1 MCHAPKNFKP
11 QFLKICKIDFL
22 QISCI
27 VTGCR
32 YLAFKEVSLNSMGPI
47 LVTDPGSEFSVGGP
61 WPPKDSGWVQ
71 LCPRLVAREEPFE
84 MRYYNAC

>member
-22 QISCI
+22 LISCI

-32 YLAFKEVSLNSMGPI
+32 YLAFKEVSRNSLRPI
-47 LVTDPGSEFSVGGP
+47 LVTVDFSEFSVGGP
-61 WPPKDSGWVQ
+61 WPQRVRVGVQ
-71 LCPRLVAREEPFE
+71 LCPHLVAREEAFE
-84 MRYYNAC
+84 MRYYNAR